1 MKKLIIITSFLFL
14 FLKPLD
20 VKASFLPPVLPT
32 NTNTVVDF
40 IVSSAMTDL
49 AQNGVKVANP
59 EAFDSLNRII
69 NGQSIFQSTTSSY
82 LDLGANDFTLST
94 NLYDSQGNLINQSDA
109 YMALIQTDA
118 GTATAIYSKATGEAL
133 LMGDSFSDA
142 QSTII
147 SGQIGTGQTSRF
159 PLTEP
164 VLTNRVSNNGV
175 FTSPTLSQE
184 VKDEFQSYA
193 FSGYARSTAQG
204 FICFIPNG
212 CSATTR
218 ILPVRGQYT
227 MNAQF
232 TENSQYAYGFDYA
245 TNNPADIT
253 WVNPND
259 SNYATSKDFGR
270 YVNGKYFA
278 YGPRWANSYNVFW
291 QGGEVYFHAPTDAE
305 YNALSNNDVVYTE
318 PVTNVYDITNNYYDY
333 TTYNDN
339 RPTYSS
345 GINQSYDRE
354 SDITPDNYPKDN
366 NVYIPQY
373 PDVYNYYNEY
383 VTYINQPSIGDDLG
397 EIDSE
402 ELTNGLPILNNLSK
416 RFPFSIPFDI
426 YNLLKGLSVQRET
439 PYIDTE
445 IEIPAIDYT
454 WHIEYDLHDFDDIA
468 ELFRTLFL
476 ISFILGLAYFSYD
489 HFFGE

>member
-1 MKKLIIITSFLFL
+1 MKKIILISSFILL
-14 FLKPLD
+14 FLKPLN
-20 VKASFLPPVLPT
+20 VRASFLPPVLPT
-32 NTNTVVDF
+32 NTNSVVDF

-49 AQNGVKVANP
+49 AQNGVKVANS
-59 EAFDSLNRII
+59 EAYDTLNRII
-69 NGQSIFQSTTSSY
+69 NGQSIFESTTSSY
-82 LDLGANDFTLST
+82 LDLGANNFTLST

-118 GTATAIYSKATGEAL
+118 GTATAIYSKETGEAL

-164 VLTNRVSNNGV
+164 ILTNRISNNGV

-184 VKDEFQSYA
+184 VREEFQSYA
-193 FSGYARSTAQG
+193 FSGYARSTYQG
-204 FICFIPNG
+204 FICFVPNG
-212 CSATTR
+212 CSTSTR
-218 ILPVRGQYT
+218 LLPNNGRYT
-227 MNAQF
+227 VNI
-232 TENSQYAYGFDYA
+232 SGSGDIGSYGIDYV
-245 TNNPADIT
+245 TDDPSTIQ
-253 WVNPND
+253 WVNPDN
-259 SNYATSKDFGR
+259 SSYATSKQYSRSYG
-270 YVNGKYFA
+270 GKTWQYTTGW
-278 YGPRWANSYNVFW
+278 YNSYNPFW
-291 QGGEVYFHAPTDAE
+291 QGGEIYFHAPTDAE
-305 YNALSNNDVVYTE
+305 YNALKNSEVVYTE
-318 PVTNVYDITNNYYDY
+318 PVNNVYEVTNNYYEY

-345 GINQSYDRE
+345 VINQNYDRE

-373 PDVYNYYNEY
+373 PDIYNYYNEY
-383 VTYINQPSIGDDLG
+383 VTYINQPSIGDDIG
-397 EIDSE
+397 NIDSE
-402 ELTNGLPILNNLSK
+402 DITNGLPILNNLSK

-439 PYIDTE
+439 PYINTDVV
-445 IEIPAIDYT
+445 IPAINYT

-468 ELFRTLFL
+468 ELFRILFL
-476 ISFILGLAYFSYD
+476 ISFILSLAYFSYD